1 MKTSRNRAIAM
12 AALAIT
18 TATAAD
24 ATPKYPVSFEIGVA
38 KPYFNEKGEH
48 MVMSLLNVELSDVR
62 IKVIDNSGRVLYR
75 EDIEGEVVIEKA
87 FNFENAYE
95 GEYRIVV
102 EQGDERFIKKIKVNS

>member
-1 MKTSRNRAIAM
+1 MKTIRNLVIAM

-24 ATPKYPVSFEIGVA
+24 ATPKSPVSLEIGVA

-75 EDIEGEVVIEKA
+75 EVIEGEVVIEKA
-87 FNFENAYE
+87 FNFENAYS